1 MLLLL
6 RKRWKPGM
14 ADALTITP
22 FFAWVVLP
30 LLIFFARICD
40 VTLGTIRVIFIS
52 KGFKYIAP
60 VIGFFEVIIWLL
72 AIGQVMNNVTNVASY
87 IAYGAGFAT
96 GTFVGMAIEEKLS
109 LGTVIVRVITNQ
121 EANDMVEYLRGHN
134 YGVTVIG
141 ATGSTGPVQVLFM
154 VIKRQDVGSV
164 TGIIRKFQPN
174 AFYSIED
181 VKSAAEGVFPEKRS
195 KYLMSHRDMLKFLRK
210 DK

>member
-1 MLLLL
+1 MT
-6 RKRWKPGM
+6 
-14 ADALTITP
+14 DAATLTP

-96 GTFVGMAIEEKLS
+96 GTFVGMAIEERLS

-121 EANDMVEYLRGHN
+121 EANEMVGYLRSN
-134 YGVTVIG
+134 DYGVTVIG
-141 ATGSTGPVQVLFM
+141 AEGSSGPVHVLFM
-154 VIKRQDVGSV
+154 VIKRQDVGRV
-164 TGIIRKFQPN
+164 TGIIRQFQPN

-181 VKSAAEGVFPEKRS
+181 VKSAAEGVFPDRKSR
-195 KYLMSHRDMLKFLRK
+195 YLMSNRDMLKFFRK

>member
-1 MLLLL
+1 M
-6 RKRWKPGM
+6 
-14 ADALTITP
+14 
-22 FFAWVVLP
+22 
-30 LLIFFARICD
+30 
-40 VTLGTIRVIFIS
+40 
-52 KGFKYIAP
+52 
-60 VIGFFEVIIWLL
+60 IIWLL

-121 EANDMVEYLRGHN
+121 EANEMVGYLRAHD

-141 ATGSTGPVQVLFM
+141 AEGSSGPVQVLFM
-154 VIKRQDVGSV
+154 VIKRQDAGRV
-164 TGIIRKFQPN
+164 TGIIRQFQPN

-181 VKSAAEGVFPEKRS
+181 VKSAAEGVFPDRKSR
-195 KYLMSHRDMLKFLRK
+195 YLMSNRDMLKFFRK

>member
-1 MLLLL
+1 MT
-6 RKRWKPGM
+6 
-14 ADALTITP
+14 DAVTLTP
-22 FFAWVVLP
+22 FFAWVILP

-121 EANDMVEYLRGHN
+121 EANDLVEYLRARH

-154 VIKRQDVGSV
+154 VIKRQDLGMV
-164 TGIIRKFQPN
+164 TGIIRQFQPN

-181 VKSAAEGVFPEKRS
+181 VKSAAEGVFPDKKSR
-195 KYLMSHRDMLKFLRK
+195 YLMSHRDMMKFFRK

>member
-1 MLLLL
+1 MT
-6 RKRWKPGM
+6 
-14 ADALTITP
+14 DALTLTP
-22 FFAWVVLP
+22 FFAWVILP

-121 EANDMVEYLRGHN
+121 EADDLVEALRSHD
-134 YGVTVIG
+134 YGVTVIH
-141 ATGSTGPVQVLFM
+141 AAGSSGPVKVLFM
-154 VIKRQDVGSV
+154 VLKRQDLGRV
-164 TGIIRKFQPN
+164 TGIIRQFQPN

-181 VKSAAEGVFPEKRS
+181 VKSAAEGVFPDKKS
-195 KYLMSHRDMLKFLRK
+195 KFFMSHRAMLKFFGK

>member
-1 MLLLL
+1 MT
-6 RKRWKPGM
+6 
-14 ADALTITP
+14 DALTLTP

-30 LLIFFARICD
+30 LLIFLARICD

-121 EANDMVEYLRGHN
+121 EANDLVECLRAHD

-141 ATGSTGPVQVLFM
+141 AMGSTGPVQVLFM
-154 VIKRQDVGSV
+154 VIKRQDLGRV
-164 TGIIRKFQPN
+164 TGIIRQFQPN

-181 VKSAAEGVFPEKRS
+181 VKSDCRRCVPG
-195 KYLMSHRDMLKFLRK
+195 
-210 DK
+210 